1 MRTKF
6 ILFCFLLF
14 AGIASAQVKRVA
26 ILETVDKEGKI
37 TYANKLI
44 LRSNLSK
51 AITNTAGYEAYDRT
65 DIDAIMGEQD
75 FQRTGMVSNDQIKKL
90 GEMTGANYIL
100 VAEAVVIDASN
111 MFITAKLLDVE
122 TARTILTDNVM
133 MGTSPEKIQ
142 QGCIALA
149 NKLFNSKT
157 TYIPAS
163 YSEPV
168 STPQQTI
175 SSKKDNSQHSPAPV
189 MNNDNTIVKS
199 PIVSSSDMLVIN
211 SKQEQRMYGLKKY
224 SYGNTQMDEKALKDF
239 LRKNDEMAY
248 KRYLKNQKMKLAGWS
263 ALGSGVGLIF
273 VGALCHLDYSMD
285 SYTYTDYS
293 YNYYYDYYYENTYT
307 NTSYNSFAAGDVAGL
322 CLWPIGIVLT
332 ATAIPLLC
340 LAYSP
345 KKSAINVFNNN
356 HSRPAITLNVTTNKN
371 GIGLALNF

>member
-100 VAEAVVIDASN
+100 VAEAVVIDESN

-122 TARTILTDNVM
+122 TAQTILTDNIM
-133 MGTSPEKIQ
+133 MATTPKAIQ
-142 QGCIALA
+142 DGCVTLA
-149 NKLFNSKT
+149 NKLFNTSNTKSSLAAKSAPAPRKEKEEAPEKPEVKETATLEANGPLIKRNSKT
-157 TYIPAS
+157 DQKLFGVGEYTY
-163 YSEPV
+163 E
-168 STPQQTI
+168 
-175 SSKKDNSQHSPAPV
+175 
-189 MNNDNTIVKS
+189 
-199 PIVSSSDMLVIN
+199 
-211 SKQEQRMYGLKKY
+211 G
-224 SYGNTQMDEKALKDF
+224 TQMDKKALQSF
-239 LRKNDEMAY
+239 LKNNSPQAY
-248 KRYLKNQKMKLAGWS
+248 KKYMAGQACIKAGW
-263 ALGSGVGLIF
+263 ALLGVGLASTVTGSVLAAIF
-273 VGALCHLDYSMD
+273 PAEE
-285 SYTYTDYS
+285 SYTYSYTD
-293 YNYYYDYYYENTYT
+293 YYYDNYNGGYT
-307 NTSYNSFAAGDVAGL
+307 EYTDFYTETTPGSPLHTVGVSLLAAGGSMMGVS
-322 CLWPIGIVLT
+322 V
-332 ATAIPLLC
+332 PLLVSGYIVRNN
-340 LAYSP
+340 AYKKYNVAP
-345 KKSAINVFNNN
+345 KQKNQL
-356 HSRPAITLNVTTNKN
+356 TLNLTGSNN